1 MDQGFDSC
9 GRTRHV
15 QDRRCN
21 QAREQTLDT
30 SQIGH
35 SIKQYILSHFPPARR
50 RELREEDPLLESG
63 IVDSLGI
70 LDVVAFI
77 EAEFNV
83 KVEDEDLTSEN
94 FQNIARM
101 ARYLDR
107 KRNGVG

>member
-1 MDQGFDSC
+1 MPDAGKL
-9 GRTRHV
+9 
-15 QDRRCN
+15 
-21 QAREQTLDT
+21 QTMDT

-35 SIKQYILSHFPPARR
+35 SLKRYILSHFPPARR

-83 KVEDEDLTSEN
+83 KVEDDDLTLEN

-101 ARYLDR
+101 ARYLHR
-107 KRNGVG
+107 KQNGVR

>member
-1 MDQGFDSC
+1 MPDAGKL
-9 GRTRHV
+9 
-15 QDRRCN
+15 
-21 QAREQTLDT
+21 QTTDT

-35 SIKQYILSHFPPARR
+35 SIKQYILSHFPTARR

-83 KVEDEDLTSEN
+83 KVEDDDLISEN

-101 ARYLDR
+101 ARYLHR

>member
-1 MDQGFDSC
+1 MPDAGKL
-9 GRTRHV
+9 
-15 QDRRCN
+15 
-21 QAREQTLDT
+21 QTMDT

-63 IVDSLGI
+63 MIDSLGI

-83 KVEDEDLTSEN
+83 KVEDDDLTAEN
-94 FQNIARM
+94 FQSIARM
-101 ARYLDR
+101 VRYLHR
-107 KRNGVG
+107 KQNGGG